1 MFVPALP
8 ICTANLVSFPW
19 RTDFS
24 FLGSFCFFLSGS
36 SSSLSGCISTVP
48 PSFVFP
54 TENTGSQRN
63 IQPSKLILQVQS
75 GWFHSYRPTADSEI
89 KARFWINVSLSN
101 KTIFN
106 KLLITKML
114 QYIQMTDVKL
124 VSILPAPRT
133 PHTFQSSKN
142 DSIILHHV
150 EDFQDVVSTTD
161 CTSAFLSSFARIH
174 KHREDSQI
182 ERGLPTFSLPD
193 WVSGVS
199 INPLTLRQNQ
209 LSVCQPSAG
218 LVIGEVVVDL
228 LPFEQE
234 WTPLPF
240 PPVSAGHI
248 KPLLKYYCINSA

>member
-1 MFVPALP
+1 MKQECRRMLYIKEDTNKKHTKKKKTRKKQLLNVQMFVPALP

-106 KLLITKML
+106 KLSLKSL
-114 QYIQMTDVKL
+114 KCC
-124 VSILPAPRT
+124 SIYKWLMSNVYLFCLHPE
-133 PHTFQSSKN
+133 PHT
-142 DSIILHHV
+142 L
-150 EDFQDVVSTTD
+150 
-161 CTSAFLSSFARIH
+161 
-174 KHREDSQI
+174 
-182 ERGLPTFSLPD
+182 FSPAKM
-193 WVSGVS
+193 
-199 INPLTLRQNQ
+199 TQ
-209 LSVCQPSAG
+209 
-218 LVIGEVVVDL
+218 
-228 LPFEQE
+228 
-234 WTPLPF
+234 
-240 PPVSAGHI
+240 
-248 KPLLKYYCINSA
+248 